1 MEKYKCVWCK
11 RHYSGYSNNGQPL
24 IDGPVCGGCN
34 HHVIVKR
41 LSLIYE
47 NGNEFCLVVG
57 YVGDQKACVFE
68 RNSVTFNEIQDTV
81 QILSTQEAVKVYLS
95 KY

>member
-1 MEKYKCVWCK
+1 ME
-11 RHYSGYSNNGQPL
+11 RENNMANKAFYMKKLQ
-24 IDGPVCGGCN
+24 
-34 HHVIVKR
+34 
-41 LSLIYE
+41 